1 MKKCV
6 VLGSGI
12 QGLSAA
18 YYLAEAGHQVTIIDP
33 HREYQGA
40 SWVNAGYLTPSHIIT
55 IANPKT
61 LANGIKW
68 MFRSDSPF
76 YMKPRLSPDFVR
88 WLWEFYRS
96 STPKKVADAIG
107 PIEQINL
114 FSKECYETLHQSL
127 KMGTFQLDQRGLLML
142 YKTAA
147 AEKSETA
154 VALRA
159 QSDGLGVSF
168 LDRQGLDQI
177 QPGIHAG
184 VKGAIHYTCDAHTTP
199 PEIMT
204 LLMDHLK
211 KKGVCWVEASLDR
224 WEVSNNQI
232 KAVHTKTK
240 AFAADYFVVAAGVW
254 SKDLLKRA
262 GIRLSLEAG
271 KGYSMDVHRP
281 HPIKYPAILME
292 PKCAI
297 TPMEGWARFA
307 GTMELSGN
315 NHRIRPERV
324 KAIASAVSAYYE
336 NFELNT
342 SEMQQARCGL
352 RPLSP
357 DGLPL
362 IGPTKKY
369 PNLMVAT
376 GHAMM
381 GWSLGPGTGKLIQ
394 QCIDQEP
401 TSIDLKPFDPNRKFS

>member
-127 KMGTFQLDQRGLLML
+127 KLGTFQLDQRGLLML

-168 LDRQGLDQI
+168 LDRQGLDRI

>member
-1 MKKCV
+1 
-6 VLGSGI
+6 
-12 QGLSAA
+12 
-18 YYLAEAGHQVTIIDP
+18 
-33 HREYQGA
+33 
-40 SWVNAGYLTPSHIIT
+40 
-55 IANPKT
+55 
-61 LANGIKW
+61 
-68 MFRSDSPF
+68 
-76 YMKPRLSPDFVR
+76 
-88 WLWEFYRS
+88 
-96 STPKKVADAIG
+96 
-107 PIEQINL
+107 
-114 FSKECYETLHQSL
+114 
-127 KMGTFQLDQRGLLML
+127 MGTFQLDQRGLLML

-168 LDRQGLDQI
+168 LDRQGLDRI

>member
-168 LDRQGLDQI
+168 LDRQGLDRI

>member
-1 MKKCV
+1 
-6 VLGSGI
+6 
-12 QGLSAA
+12 
-18 YYLAEAGHQVTIIDP
+18 
-33 HREYQGA
+33 
-40 SWVNAGYLTPSHIIT
+40 
-55 IANPKT
+55 
-61 LANGIKW
+61 
-68 MFRSDSPF
+68 
-76 YMKPRLSPDFVR
+76 MKPRLSPDFVR

-168 LDRQGLDQI
+168 LDRQGLDRI

-211 KKGVCWVEASLDR
+211 KKGVCWVEESLDR

>member
-127 KMGTFQLDQRGLLML
+127 KMGAFQLDQRGLLML

-168 LDRQGLDQI
+168 LDRQGLDRI

-324 KAIASAVSAYYE
+324 KAIASAVRAYYE